1 MVEGLD
7 RLKRKLTKTIPKAV
21 VDATVKAMEA
31 GADEVVGMMR
41 RLAPKDTGA
50 LAQSINWT
58 WGDAPKGS
66 MILGKSAPARNGLVI
81 TIYAGNAS
89 TMVGQREQF
98 QLARLQ
104 EFGTQHMQANPYF
117 FPTWRAL
124 RKRVRSRVTRQMRKA
139 VRDGAK

>member
-7 RLKRKLTKTIPKAV
+7 RLKRKLTKTIPQAV

-58 WGDAPKGS
+58 WGEAPKGS
-66 MILGKSAPARNGLVI
+66 MVLGKSSPTRGGLVI
-81 TIYAGNAS
+81 AIYAGDAS
-89 TMVGQREQF
+89 TMVGEREQF

-104 EFGTQHMQANPYF
+104 EFGTQHMQAHPYF
-117 FPTWRAL
+117 FPSWRTL

>member
-7 RLKRKLTKTIPKAV
+7 KLKRKLTKTIPEAV
-21 VDATVKAMEA
+21 VNTTIKAMEA

-41 RLAPKDTGA
+41 RLAPKDSGA

-66 MILGKSAPARNGLVI
+66 MVLGKSSPTKDGLRI
-81 TIYAGNAS
+81 TIYAGDAS
-89 TMVGQREQF
+89 TMVGEREQF
-98 QLARLQ
+98 QIARLQ

-117 FPTWRAL
+117 FPSWRAL
-124 RKRVRSRVTRQMRKA
+124 RKRVRGRVTRQMRKA